1 MDVAEQA
8 ATFGLL
14 ALDAPVSGGIGG
26 ATVGT
31 LIFMAGGA
39 DAAFERVQPLFAVMG
54 QKVAQCGAARAGQS
68 AKIYNDMILAVTMTA
83 ICEAFALADKLGL
96 DRQKMFD
103 IVSTSSGYSWTMNAY
118 CPAPGVGP
126 KSPADNGSKPGFAAD
141 LMPKDPTLSQV
152 VA

>member
-1 MDVAEQA
+1 
-8 ATFGLL
+8 
-14 ALDAPVSGGIGG
+14 
-26 ATVGT
+26 
-31 LIFMAGGA
+31 MAGGA
-39 DAAFERVQPLFAVMG
+39 DAAFERVQTLFDVMG

-68 AKIYNDMILAVTMTA
+68 AKICNDMILAVTMTA

-118 CPAPGVGP
+118 CLAPGAGP
-126 KSPADNGSKPGFAAD
+126 KSSADNGSKPGFAAE
-141 LMPKDPTLSQV
+141 LMLKELTLSQM